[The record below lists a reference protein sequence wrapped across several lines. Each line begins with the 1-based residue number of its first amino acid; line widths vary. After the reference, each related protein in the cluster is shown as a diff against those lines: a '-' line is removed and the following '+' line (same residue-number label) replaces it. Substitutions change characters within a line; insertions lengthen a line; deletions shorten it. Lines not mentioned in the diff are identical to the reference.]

1 MSFIHTN
8 LRRTITRL
16 YSRVML
22 LNTKAIMLC
31 VMLCVSSAYASS
43 SMAND
48 GLLSRAQAVEIAKQR
63 SGDNARVLGV
73 KEIQDNNGDVVY
85 AVKVIKN
92 GRVKVYRI
100 PANSKR

>member
-1 MSFIHTN
+1 MSFIHTY
-8 LRRTITRL
+8 LCRTITRL

-31 VMLCVSSAYASS
+31 LMLCAGSAYTSS

-73 KEIQDNNGDVVY
+73 KEAQDSNGNVVY
-85 AVKVIKN
+85 AVKVIKD

-100 PANSKR
+100 PAKSNR